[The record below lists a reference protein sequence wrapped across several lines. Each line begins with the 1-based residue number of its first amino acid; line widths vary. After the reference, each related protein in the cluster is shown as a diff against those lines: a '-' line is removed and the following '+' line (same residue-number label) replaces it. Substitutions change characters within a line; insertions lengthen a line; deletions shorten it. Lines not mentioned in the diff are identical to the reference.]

1 MQITLIKL
9 ESNKFGLQ
17 HQQRLTEVK
26 SSEGKVYTVRQVA
39 IMINLGIEVFYTTA
53 WNSHA
58 FVEVVNNGD
67 TQYIRTKGNRTT
79 ADNLLS
85 LPRF

>member
-1 MQITLIKL
+1 MQITHIKL

-17 HQQRLTEVK
+17 NQQHITEVK
-26 SSEGKVYTVRQVA
+26 SSEGEIYTVMQVA
-39 IMINLGIEVFYTTA
+39 LMINLGIEVFYTTA

-58 FVEVVNNGD
+58 IVEVVNNGD
-67 TQYIRTKGNRTT
+67 TQYIRTKGNSTT